1 MQILTL
7 QAPLQPLNPQ
17 ATEFLQRLES
27 AGALASEEVEAV
39 IAAEKEKKEAQR
51 LEAAE
56 QEARRLEKER
66 RKKERAGNTLAI
78 RSIKA
83 LLRLYLGSIKALLR
97 LY

>member
-1 MQILTL
+1 M
-7 QAPLQPLNPQ
+7 
-17 ATEFLQRLES
+17 
-27 AGALASEEVEAV
+27 ASEEVEAV

-83 LLRLYLGSIKALLR
+83 L
-97 LY
+97 